1 MGVEVVYIFDVLMW
15 MCADV
20 WWWWRHIAAQSGV
33 DTHQRLA
40 EEPRIQEQAGF
51 AMLCIP
57 FPEMFIECRKLVWVE
72 GCVVHEKGVFLSLSL
87 SLSLLLSPLSLSLC
101 VCVHPWCSIGKSP
114 VRMCVCVCEYIH
126 GVV

>member
-87 SLSLLLSPLSLSLC
+87 SLSLFLSPWFFFSFSVCTSLSLSTSVAL
-101 VCVHPWCSIGKSP
+101 HTQYTFMGW
-114 VRMCVCVCEYIH
+114 EDNA
-126 GVV
+126 